1 MIAADVL
8 QEGEEV
14 STDGEGEP
22 PSFNNTCPLEDLLV
36 EHIQYPSI
44 LFFVNFCDY
53 LVLLDFTN
61 MCLCDDC
68 LSMVR
73 VQELLK

>member
-22 PSFNNTCPLEDLLV
+22 PIFNNTLPLEDLLV
-36 EHIQYPSI
+36 EYIQQYSS
-44 LFFVNFCDY
+44 L
-53 LVLLDFTN
+53 
-61 MCLCDDC
+61 
-68 LSMVR
+68 
-73 VQELLK
+73 